1 MEMTEIKCIHLLVE
15 GTVQGVGFRYF
26 VQQQANALS
35 LTGWVRNLM
44 DDKVEILAQGD
55 ENKLTQLLAA
65 VRVGPPMAHVT
76 QVTVEWSSPVV
87 FYKRFSIA
95 PSE

>member
-1 MEMTEIKCIHLLVE
+1 
-15 GTVQGVGFRYF
+15 
-26 VQQQANALS
+26 
-35 LTGWVRNLM
+35 M

-55 ENKLTQLLAA
+55 ENKLTRLLAT

-76 QVTVEWSSPVV
+76 QVTVEWSNPVV

-95 PSE
+95 PSG

>member
-1 MEMTEIKCIHLLVE
+1 MAEIKCIHLLVE
-15 GTVQGVGFRYF
+15 GSVQGVGFRFF

-44 DDKVEILAQGD
+44 DDRVEILTQKN
-55 ENKLTQLLAA
+55 ENKLTQLLTT

-76 QVTVEWSSPVV
+76 QVTVEWSNPVV
-87 FYKRFSIA
+87 LYKRFSIA